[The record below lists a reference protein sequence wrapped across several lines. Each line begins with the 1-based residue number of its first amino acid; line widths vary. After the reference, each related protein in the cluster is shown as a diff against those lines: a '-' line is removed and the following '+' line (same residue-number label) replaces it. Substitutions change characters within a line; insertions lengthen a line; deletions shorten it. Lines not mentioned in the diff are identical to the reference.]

1 VAHIFCWTQGR
12 GFCKLA
18 GVTVG
23 GQRIDDKIIA
33 RMQGIIDENPDA
45 KRGALSRRICE
56 QLKWRSRNGRLKEVS
71 CRKVLTRLHRAG
83 KIRLPE
89 AEVFK
94 GRRKPRVALEP
105 VSPEAVRC
113 GDLRDFQPVELVAI
127 GSADSEA
134 SRMWNELV
142 DRYHYLGSGGLCGA
156 QLRYLIRSERHG
168 WIGAL
173 SFSAA
178 AWSVQARDRWIG
190 WSREIRE
197 KNLNQVVGNSRFL
210 IVPQWQVAHLASHVL
225 GLAMKRLR
233 ADWRGRY
240 GYEPV
245 LAETFIEKERFAGT
259 CYRAANWIEVGET
272 QGRGRQDVRHC
283 RRSSVKRI
291 FVYPLQSQ
299 ARERLCEAAVKPRMA
314 IAKREPEDWAEAEF
328 GSVELGD
335 RRLNRRLLE
344 IARDFYARPQ
354 AQIPQ
359 ACQTR
364 ARTKAAYR
372 FFKHPS
378 TTMDDLLES
387 HRKSSYQR
395 IAEKKI
401 VLCPQDTTSL
411 NYSTHPAT
419 ENLGPI
425 GSKKEG
431 IVGLIVH
438 DTMAFSV
445 EGTPLGLLDVQC
457 WARDADEFGKKHQRK
472 QRAIEE
478 KESYKWLRSFQS
490 VAEAQR
496 HCPGTM
502 LVSMGDR
509 EADIYELFHLALQD
523 PNGPK
528 LLVRAEQD
536 RLLVDGQ
543 GHVWPVIAGQPLD
556 GIQDILVPRRG
567 PTAARTARLEV
578 RFGQVTLKPPQ
589 DKSKYGPLQLWA
601 VLARETNAPQG
612 ITPLC
617 WMLLT
622 TCSVTTFD
630 DATARLA
637 WYTKRWGIEI
647 YHKTLK
653 SGCQIEERQLGD
665 ADTIEACLAI
675 DMVVAWRVYYLTK
688 LGREVPDL
696 LCTVFCEEDEWKA
709 LATFISKRPI
719 IEGTPPT
726 LRQYT
731 RMLASLGGFLG
742 RTGDGEPGTKS
753 IWLGQQRLDDF
764 KIAWQ
769 LLIPHLRPPPVPGA
783 YSYG

>member
-1 VAHIFCWTQGR
+1 M
-12 GFCKLA
+12 
-18 GVTVG
+18 TVG
-23 GQRIDDKIIA
+23 GQRIDEKIIA

-45 KRGALSRRICE
+45 RRGALSRRICE
-56 QLKWRSRNGRLKEVS
+56 QLKWRSRNGRLKEVN
-71 CRKVLTRLHRAG
+71 CRKLLSRLQRDG
-83 KIRLPE
+83 KIRLSE
-89 AEVFK
+89 AQAFE
-94 GRRKPRVALEP
+94 GRRKPRTELEQVP
-105 VSPEAVRC
+105 AEEVRK
-113 GDLRDFQPVELVAI
+113 GVLKDLQPVELILV

-134 SRMWNELV
+134 SRMWNDLM
-142 DRYHYLGSGGLCGA
+142 DRYHYLGSGPLCGA
-156 QLRYLIRSERHG
+156 QLRYLIRSEKHG

-173 SFSAA
+173 SFSGA
-178 AWSVQARDRWIG
+178 AWSVQARDQWIG
-190 WSREIRE
+190 WNRQIRE
-197 KNLNQVVGNSRFL
+197 KNLNHVVGISRFL
-210 IVPQWQVAHLASHVL
+210 IVPQWKVPHLASHVL
-225 GLAMKRLR
+225 GQAVKRIGG
-233 ADWRGRY
+233 DWRGRY

-245 LAETFIEKERFAGT
+245 LVETFIDKERFEGT
-259 CYRAANWIEVGET
+259 CYRAANWIQVGET
-272 QGRGRQDVRHC
+272 QGRGRQDCAHR
-283 RRSSVKRI
+283 RRSSIKRI
-291 FVYPLQSQ
+291 FVYALDRG
-299 ARERLCEAAVKPRMA
+299 ARERLCEGVIAPRVAVS
-314 IAKREPEDWAEAEF
+314 KREAEDWAEAEF
-328 GSVELGD
+328 GSVNLGD

-378 TTMDDLLES
+378 TTMDDLLEA
-387 HRKSSYQR
+387 HRESSYER
-395 IAEKKI
+395 IAANKI

-431 IVGLIVH
+431 IIGLIVH
-438 DTMAFSV
+438 DTMAFSL

-457 WARDADEFGKKHQRK
+457 WARDAEEFGKKHQRR
-472 QRAIEE
+472 QRTIEE

-496 HCPGTM
+496 QCPDTM

-523 PNGPK
+523 RKGPK

-536 RLLVDGQ
+536 RLLEDGQ
-543 GHVWPVIAGQPLD
+543 GHLWPVVASQLEA
-556 GIQDILVPRRG
+556 GIQEIHVPRRG
-567 PTAARTARLEV
+567 TVAARVARLAV
-578 RFGQVTLKPPQ
+578 RFAEVTLKPPKE
-589 DKSKYGPLQLWA
+589 KSNYGSLKLWA
-601 VLARETNAPQG
+601 VLAQEIDGPKDIA
-612 ITPLC
+612 PLC

-622 TCSVTTFD
+622 TCRVTAFEE
-630 DATARLA
+630 ATEKLA

-675 DMVVAWRVYYLTK
+675 DMVVAWRVYHLTK

-696 LCTVFCEEDEWKA
+696 PCTVFCEEDEWKA
-709 LATFISKRPI
+709 LATFITKRPVV
-719 IEGTPPT
+719 EGTPPT

-742 RTGDGEPGTKS
+742 RKGDGEPGTKS

-764 KIAWQ
+764 KLAWK
-769 LLIPHLRPPPVPGA
+769 LLVPHLRPPPVPGA

>member
-1 VAHIFCWTQGR
+1 
-12 GFCKLA
+12 
-18 GVTVG
+18 
-23 GQRIDDKIIA
+23 
-33 RMQGIIDENPDA
+33 MQAIIDENPGE

-56 QLKWRSRNGRLKEVS
+56 QLKWRSRNGRLKQVS
-71 CRKVLTRLHRAG
+71 CRKLLSRLRREG
-83 KIRLPE
+83 QLRLAE

-94 GRRKPRVALEP
+94 GRRERRNEVEQVP
-105 VSPEAVRC
+105 PESVKTAVLP
-113 GDLRDFQPVELVAI
+113 DIQPVELVLV
-127 GSADSEA
+127 GSGDSEA
-134 SRMWNELV
+134 SRTWNELME
-142 DRYHYLGSGGLCGA
+142 RYHYLGSGPLCGA
-156 QLRYLIRSERHG
+156 QLRYLIGSEKHG

-173 SFSAA
+173 SFSGA
-178 AWSVQARDRWIG
+178 AWSVQARDQWIG
-190 WSREIRE
+190 WSRALRE
-197 KNLNQVVGNSRFL
+197 KNLNQVVANSRFL
-210 IVPQWQVAHLASHVL
+210 IVPQWKVPHLASHVL
-225 GLAMKRLR
+225 GVVVKRLR

-245 LAETFIEKERFAGT
+245 LVETFIDKERFEGT
-259 CYRAANWIEVGET
+259 CYRAANWVEVGET
-272 QGRGRQDVRHC
+272 RGRGRQDRTHC
-283 RRSSVKRI
+283 RRSSIKRI
-291 FVYPLQSQ
+291 FVYPLDRQ
-299 ARERLCEAAVKPRMA
+299 ARERLCEGAMTERIAVSPR
-314 IAKREPEDWAEAEF
+314 RHEDWAEAEF
-328 GSVELGD
+328 GSVDLGD

-378 TTMDDLLES
+378 TNMDDLLDG
-387 HRKSSYQR
+387 HRKSTYER

-425 GSKKEG
+425 GSKKDG
-431 IVGLIVH
+431 IIGLIVH

-457 WARDADEFGKKHQRK
+457 WARDAEEFGKKHQRK
-472 QRAIEE
+472 QRTIEE

-496 HCPGTM
+496 QCPNTM

-509 EADIYELFHLALQD
+509 EADVYELFHLALQD

-528 LLVRAEQD
+528 LVVRAEQD
-536 RLLVDGQ
+536 RLLEDGQ
-543 GHVWPVIAGQPLD
+543 GHLWPVVASQLEA
-556 GIQDILVPRRG
+556 GIQEIHVPRRG
-567 PTAARTARLEV
+567 TTAARVARLAV
-578 RFGQVTLKPPQ
+578 RFAEVTLKPPK
-589 DKSKYGPLQLWA
+589 DKSKYGPLKLWA
-601 VLARETNAPQG
+601 VLAQEIDAPQG

-622 TCSVTTFD
+622 TCLVTNFD
-630 DATARLA
+630 AATEKLA

-647 YHKTLK
+647 YHRTLK

-665 ADTIEACLAI
+665 ADSLEACLAI
-675 DMVVAWRVYYLTK
+675 DMVVAWRVFHLTK

-696 LCTVFCEEDEWKA
+696 PCTVFCEEDEWKA
-709 LATFISKRPI
+709 LATFMTKRPVI
-719 IEGTPPT
+719 DGKPPN

-742 RTGDGEPGTKS
+742 RKGDGEPGTKS

-764 KIAWQ
+764 KIAWK
-769 LLIPHLRPPPVPGA
+769 LLVPHLRPPPVPGA

>member
-1 VAHIFCWTQGR
+1 MA
-12 GFCKLA
+12 
-18 GVTVG
+18 
-23 GQRIDDKIIA
+23 GQRIDETVIA
-33 RMQGIIDENPDA
+33 RLQGIIDENADA
-45 KRGALSRRICE
+45 KRGVLSRRICE
-56 QLKWRSRNGRLKEVS
+56 QMKWRSRNGKLKEVS
-71 CRKVLTRLHRAG
+71 CRKLLSRLHRGG
-83 KIRLPE
+83 KLRLAE
-89 AEVFK
+89 AEEFE
-94 GRRKPRVALEP
+94 GRRKAKIEYEQVPA
-105 VSPEAVRC
+105 EAVRH
-113 GDLRDFQPVELVAI
+113 GALQELQPVELILV

-134 SRMWNELV
+134 SRMWNEV
-142 DRYHYLGSGGLCGA
+142 MDRYHYLGSGPLCGA
-156 QLRYLIRSERHG
+156 QLRYLIRSEKHG
-168 WIGAL
+168 WIGGL
-173 SFSAA
+173 SFSGA
-178 AWSVQARDRWIG
+178 AWSIQARDQWIG
-190 WSREIRE
+190 WSRETRE
-197 KNLNQVVGNSRFL
+197 KNLNQVVANSRFL
-210 IVPQWQVAHLASHVL
+210 IVPQWKVPHLASHVL

-233 ADWRGRY
+233 TDWRGRY

-245 LAETFIEKERFAGT
+245 LVETFIDKERFEGT
-259 CYRAANWIEVGET
+259 CYRAANWIQVGET
-272 QGRGRQDVRHC
+272 QGRGRQDAAHC

-291 FVYPLQSQ
+291 FVYALDER
-299 ARERLCEAAVKPRMA
+299 ARERLCEGSMTPTVST
-314 IAKREPEDWAEAEF
+314 AKRNPADWVEAEF
-328 GSVELGD
+328 GGVDLGD

-354 AQIPQ
+354 AQVPQ

-378 TTMDDLLES
+378 TTMDDLLDA
-387 HRKSSYQR
+387 HRKSSCER
-395 IAEKKI
+395 IAGKKV

-431 IVGLIVH
+431 IIGLIVH
-438 DTMAFSV
+438 DTMAFSL

-457 WARDADEFGKKHQRK
+457 WARDAEEFGKKHQRK
-472 QRAIEE
+472 RRPIEE

-496 HCPGTM
+496 QCPKAM

-509 EADIYELFHLALQD
+509 EADIYELFHLAVQD
-523 PNGPK
+523 LKGPK

-536 RLLVDGQ
+536 RLLEDGQ
-543 GHVWPVIAGQPLD
+543 GHLWSVVKAQPEA
-556 GIQDILVPRRG
+556 GIQEIHVPRRG
-567 PTAARTARLEV
+567 AIAARVARLAV
-578 RFGQVTLKPPQ
+578 RFAEVSLKPPK
-589 DKSKYGPLQLWA
+589 DKSKYGPLPLWS
-601 VLARETNAPQG
+601 VLAQELDAPKD
-612 ITPLC
+612 IAPLC

-622 TCSVTTFD
+622 TCSVTTFEE
-630 DATARLA
+630 AAEKLA

-688 LGREVPDL
+688 LGREVPEL
-696 LCTVFCEEDEWKA
+696 PCTVCCEEEEWKA
-709 LATFISKRPI
+709 LATFITKKPV

-742 RTGDGEPGTKS
+742 RKGDGEPGTKP

-764 KIAWQ
+764 KLAWK
-769 LLIPHLRPPPVPGA
+769 LLTPHLRPPPVPGA

>member
-1 VAHIFCWTQGR
+1 
-12 GFCKLA
+12 LA

-33 RMQGIIDENPDA
+33 RMQGMIDENPGE

-56 QLKWRSRNGRLKEVS
+56 QLKWRSRNGRLKQVS
-71 CRKVLTRLHRAG
+71 CRKLLSRLRREG
-83 KIRLPE
+83 KIRLAE

-94 GRRKPRVALEP
+94 GRRKRRIKVEQVP
-105 VSPEAVRC
+105 PESVKQAVLQ
-113 GDLRDFQPVELVAI
+113 DIQPVGLVLV
-127 GSADSEA
+127 GSEDSEA
-134 SRMWNELV
+134 SRTWNDMM
-142 DRYHYLGSGGLCGA
+142 DRYHYLGSGPLCGA
-156 QLRYLIRSERHG
+156 QLRYLVRSEKHG
-168 WIGAL
+168 WVGAL
-173 SFSAA
+173 SFSGA
-178 AWSVQARDRWIG
+178 AWSVQARDQWIG
-190 WSREIRE
+190 WSRQSRE
-197 KNLNQVVGNSRFL
+197 KNLNQVVANSRFL
-210 IVPQWQVAHLASHVL
+210 IVPQWKVPHLASHVL
-225 GLAMKRLR
+225 GVVMKRLR

-245 LAETFIEKERFAGT
+245 LVETFIDKERFEGT
-259 CYRAANWIEVGET
+259 CYRAANWVEVGET
-272 QGRGRQDVRHC
+272 QGRGRQDGAHR
-283 RRSSVKRI
+283 RRSSIKRI
-291 FVYPLQSQ
+291 FVYALHRQ
-299 ARERLCEAAVKPRMA
+299 ARQRLCEGMLGPREGIIKP
-314 IAKREPEDWAEAEF
+314 KPEDWAEAEF
-328 GSVELGD
+328 GNVDLGD

-378 TTMDDLLES
+378 TNMDDLLEG

-395 IAEKKI
+395 IAEKKM

-411 NYSTHPAT
+411 NYSSHPAT

-425 GSKKEG
+425 GSKKDG
-431 IVGLIVH
+431 IIGLIVH

-457 WARDADEFGKKHQRK
+457 WARDAEEFGKKHERK
-472 QRAIEE
+472 QRTIEE

-496 HCPGTM
+496 QCANTV

-509 EADIYELFHLALQD
+509 EADVYELFHLALQD

-528 LLVRAEQD
+528 LVVRAEQD

-543 GHVWPVIAGQPLD
+543 GHLWPVVASQPEAGFQE
-556 GIQDILVPRRG
+556 IHVPRRG
-567 PTAARTARLEV
+567 TIAARVARLGV
-578 RFGQVTLKPPQ
+578 RFAEVTLKAPK
-589 DKSKYGPLQLWA
+589 DKSKYGPLKLWA
-601 VLARETNAPQG
+601 VLAQEIDTPPA

-622 TCSVTTFD
+622 TCPVTNFD
-630 DATARLA
+630 EATEKLA

-647 YHKTLK
+647 YHRTLK

-665 ADTIEACLAI
+665 ADTIEACLAV
-675 DMVVAWRVYYLTK
+675 DMVVAWRVYHLTK
-688 LGREVPDL
+688 LGREVPDVP
-696 LCTVFCEEDEWKA
+696 CTVFCEEDEWKA
-709 LATFISKRPI
+709 LTSFILKRPI
-719 IEGTPPT
+719 VDGTPPT
-726 LRQYT
+726 ARDYV

-742 RTGDGEPGTKS
+742 RKCDGEPGTKS
-753 IWLGQQRLDDF
+753 IWLGQQRLDDIKSAYQF
-764 KIAWQ
+764 FVPQ
-769 LLIPHLRPPPVPGA
+769 LRPPPVPGA
-783 YSYG
+783 YTYGAG

>member
-1 VAHIFCWTQGR
+1 
-12 GFCKLA
+12 
-18 GVTVG
+18 VTVDE
-23 GQRIDDKIIA
+23 QRNDDNIIA

-45 KRGALSRRICE
+45 RRGALSRRICE

-71 CRKVLTRLHRAG
+71 CRKVLSRLQRDG

-89 AEVFK
+89 AQAFK
-94 GRRKPRVALEP
+94 GRRKPRVELEQVP
-105 VSPEAVRC
+105 PEAVRR
-113 GDLRDFQPVELVAI
+113 GVLEDFRPMELIAI
-127 GSADSEA
+127 GSADREA
-134 SRMWNELV
+134 SRIWNDLM
-142 DRYHYLGSGGLCGA
+142 DQYHYLGSGPLCGA
-156 QLRYLIRSERHG
+156 QLRYLIRSEKHG
-168 WIGAL
+168 WIGGL

-178 AWSVQARDRWIG
+178 AWSVQPRDQWIG
-190 WSREIRE
+190 WNREIRE
-197 KNLNQVVGNSRFL
+197 KNLNQVVANSRFL
-210 IVPQWQVAHLASHVL
+210 IVPQWRVPDLASHAL
-225 GLAMKRLR
+225 GLALKRLG

-245 LAETFIEKERFAGT
+245 LVETFIEKDRFKGT
-259 CYRAANWIEVGET
+259 CYRAANWIQVGET
-272 QGRGRQDVRHC
+272 QGRGRQDRAHC

-291 FVYPLQSQ
+291 LVYPLDKR
-299 ARERLCEAAVKPRMA
+299 ARERLCEGVTAPRVT
-314 IAKREPEDWAEAEF
+314 ITKQKPEDWAEAEF
-328 GSVELGD
+328 GSVDLGD

-364 ARTKAAYR
+364 ARAKAAYR
-372 FFKHPS
+372 FFKHPN
-378 TTMDDLLES
+378 TNMDDLLER
-387 HRKSSYQR
+387 HRKSSYER
-395 IAEKKI
+395 IAERKI

-431 IVGLIVH
+431 IIGLIVH

-457 WARDADEFGKKHQRK
+457 WSRDAEEFGKKHKRK
-472 QRAIEE
+472 QRPIEE

-490 VAEAQR
+490 VAQAQC
-496 HCPGTM
+496 HCPNTA

-509 EADIYELFHLALQD
+509 EADIYELFDLALQD
-523 PNGPK
+523 PKGPK

-536 RLLVDGQ
+536 RLLADGQ
-543 GHVWPVIAGQPLD
+543 GQLWPVVASQPEA
-556 GIQDILVPRRG
+556 GIQEIHVPRRG
-567 PTAARTARLEV
+567 TVAARVARLGVHFAE
-578 RFGQVTLKPPQ
+578 VTLKPPKA
-589 DKSKYGPLQLWA
+589 KSKYDPLKLWA
-601 VLARETNAPQG
+601 VLAQEIDAPQD
-612 ITPLC
+612 IPPLC

-622 TCSVTTFD
+622 TWRVTNFD
-630 DATARLA
+630 EATEKLA

-653 SGCQIEERQLGD
+653 SGCRIEERQLGD

-675 DMVVAWRVYYLTK
+675 DMVVAWRVYHLTK

-696 LCTVFCEEDEWKA
+696 PCTVFCEEDEWKA
-709 LATFISKRPI
+709 LATFITKRPV

-726 LRQYT
+726 MRQYT

-742 RTGDGEPGTKS
+742 RKSDGEPGTKS
-753 IWLGQQRLDDF
+753 VWLGQQRLDDF
-764 KIAWQ
+764 KIAWK